1 MAVMMMP
8 MVVMAA
14 GTYGM
19 PVAGISRRVTLTVR
33 MNAENLKTRMA
44 QYGDWDKSQK

>member
-8 MVVMAA
+8 MVMAA
-14 GTYGM
+14 GTYVM
-19 PVAGISRRVTLTVR
+19 PVAGIIRRVTLTVR

-44 QYGDWDKSQK
+44 QYGDWDKSQE

>member
-1 MAVMMMP
+1 MAVRMMP

-14 GTYGM
+14 GTCVM
-19 PVAGISRRVTLTVR
+19 PVAGIIRRATLTVG

-44 QYGDWDKSQK
+44 QYGDWDKSQE

>member
-8 MVVMAA
+8 MVMAA

-19 PVAGISRRVTLTVR
+19 PVAGIIRRVTLTVR

-44 QYGDWDKSQK
+44 QYGDWDKSRK